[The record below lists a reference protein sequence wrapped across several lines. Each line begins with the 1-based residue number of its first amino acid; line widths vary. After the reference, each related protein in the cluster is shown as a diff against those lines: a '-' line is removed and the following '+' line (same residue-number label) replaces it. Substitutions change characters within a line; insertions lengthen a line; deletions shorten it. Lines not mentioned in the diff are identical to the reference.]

1 MAREVIVRDIAREI
15 EKRAR
20 ASHWPTEEGPVVKV
34 EIELQQKGAD
44 CFSDDDRHG
53 YRVRK
58 VEWYDE
64 HHFKKY
70 GLSWKTGEWMLV
82 PEVGGC
88 YPEETFLEVKP
99 RDS

>member
-1 MAREVIVRDIAREI
+1 MTLRDVAREI

-20 ASHWPTEEGPVVKV
+20 ASHWPTKEGPVVKV
-34 EIELQQKGAD
+34 EIDLQEKSPD
-44 CFSDDDRHG
+44 MLSDDDRPG

-82 PEVGGC
+82 PEGGR
-88 YPEETFLEVKP
+88 YPEETFLEMMA
-99 RDS
+99 RGS